1 MVVVLARHLLV
12 LLAAIACLGV
22 AIGAAAYALTRT
34 GARRLLAAVV
44 AVVALVAPIV
54 LVVAYGQLLQLLL
67 LLALGGVA
75 GAATRHAL
83 GRDIQS
89 LKSAAVPTPGWS
101 TITAL
106 LQTAAG
112 RPVTIEP

>member
-1 MVVVLARHLLV
+1 MRSVTAARRLSAIVALAAVVGVVAIMVVVLARH
-12 LLAAIACLGV
+12 
-22 AIGAAAYALTRT
+22 
-34 GARRLLAAVV
+34 
-44 AVVALVAPIV
+44 
-54 LVVAYGQLLQLLL
+54 LL